1 MEHVYRVSELNG
13 IIKEVIETSF
23 PTIAVE
29 GEISNFRPASSGHW
43 YFSLKDEETMIQ
55 AVMFRHKARYVR
67 FTPKDGDKVVVTG
80 KLGVYAKRGVYQIVC
95 ETMKQAGV
103 GDILAML
110 EERKRRLAAEGLFA
124 EERKKPLPLFPRRIA
139 VVTSPTG
146 AALRDILNVLG
157 RRSSGLD
164 VVILPAP
171 VQGEEAGGKIAAQI
185 RRADMFALGDVIIV
199 GRGGGSLEDLLPFS
213 DEAVVRAIAAG
224 ETPVISA
231 VGHQTDTSLSDYAAD
246 VSAPT
251 PSAAAEIVSESR
263 EQLHDR
269 VVSMREEM
277 ERRLRDRVERARLL
291 VERFTPENLEERI
304 RGLIQPYY
312 LRLDDAKEEMIRTI
326 GDLVSR
332 QRHRVELLRRELE
345 ANSPEATLKRG
356 YAVVTRAGDESLVRS
371 YRQVGTGESLAIRVA
386 EGRIGATV
394 EESGPD
400 VRTSGT
406 PRNDGTGG
414 ESSPEAPAGSKYMG
428 SENMKEKR

>member
-1 MEHVYRVSELNG
+1 MEQVYRVSELNG

-23 PTIAVE
+23 PTVAVE

-43 YFSLKDEETMIQ
+43 YFSLKDEQTMIQ
-55 AVMFRHKARYVR
+55 AVMFRHKSRFVR

-95 ETMKQAGV
+95 ETIEQSGV
-103 GDILAML
+103 GDILAMI
-110 EERKRRLAAEGLFA
+110 EERKKRLAAEGLFA
-124 EERKKPLPLFPRRIA
+124 EEEKKPLPLFPRRIA

-146 AALRDILNVLG
+146 AAVRDILNVLG

-164 VVILPAP
+164 VVVLPTP
-171 VQGEEAGGKIAAQI
+171 VQGEEAGRKIAAQI
-185 RRADMFALGDVIIV
+185 RRANMLGLGDVIIV

-213 DEAVVRAIAAG
+213 DEAVVRAIAASD
-224 ETPVISA
+224 TPVISA
-231 VGHQTDTSLSDYAAD
+231 VGHQTDSSLSDYAAD

-251 PSAAAEIVSESR
+251 PSAAAELVSSSR
-263 EQLHDR
+263 EELYDR

-291 VERFTPENLEERI
+291 VERFTPENLEDRI

-326 GDLVSR
+326 GNLVSD
-332 QRHRVELLRRELE
+332 QHHRVEILRRELE

-356 YAVVTRAGDESLVRS
+356 YAVVTRAQDESLVRS
-371 YRQVGTGESLAIRVA
+371 YRQVGAGDRIAVRVA
-386 EGRIGATV
+386 EGKIGAAV

-400 VRTSGT
+400 VRTSGAEET
-406 PRNDGTGG
+406 QGTESAADTQTGKG
-414 ESSPEAPAGSKYMG
+414 ESGE
-428 SENMKEKR
+428 EVRR

>member
-80 KLGVYAKRGVYQIVC
+80 KLGVYAKRGVYQVVC

-110 EERKRRLAAEGLFA
+110 EERKKRLAAEGLFA

-251 PSAAAEIVSESR
+251 PSAAAELVSSSR
-263 EQLHDR
+263 EELYDR

-371 YRQVGTGESLAIRVA
+371 YRQVDAGEGLAIRVA

-394 EESGPD
+394 EESCPD

-406 PRNDGTGG
+406 PRNDDTGG
-414 ESSPEAPAGSKYMG
+414 ESSPEAPAGS
-428 SENMKEKR
+428 ENMKEKR